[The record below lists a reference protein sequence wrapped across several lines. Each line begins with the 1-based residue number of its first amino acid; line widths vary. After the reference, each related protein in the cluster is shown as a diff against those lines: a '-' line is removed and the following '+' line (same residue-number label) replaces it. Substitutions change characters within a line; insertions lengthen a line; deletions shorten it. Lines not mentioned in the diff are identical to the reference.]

1 MLNFGEELGGADVDF
16 LVGAV
21 QQAQCSDLVGGGDV
35 VSGCFGFLAAV
46 CGLEGCDF
54 GGLLGGNCEQKDVP
68 MRIAGLSMGS
78 YAHLLPVVQALVV
91 VLEHGTALLLA
102 GVVIS

>member
-1 MLNFGEELGGADVDF
+1 MLNFGEELGRADVDL

-21 QQAQCSDLVGGGDV
+21 QQAQCSDLVGRGHV

-54 GGLLGGNCEQKDVP
+54 GGLLKEK
-68 MRIAGLSMGS
+68 L
-78 YAHLLPVVQALVV
+78 
-91 VLEHGTALLLA
+91 
-102 GVVIS
+102 